1 MLVLESSRPV
11 THRGL
16 PLLSSKRLRCLLLA
30 AIVLVASAAPAAA
43 QEPDPEPAPTLP
55 APDPAPPTAPAPP
68 KPAAAKPTPRPAAPA
83 PAPVRTPAPAQSR
96 YVPPAV
102 LTPTPQAQ
110 SPSRPTRPKRVTRKQ
125 PAVSAPV
132 EPLRRLPIRDASL
145 PSGET
150 ALVLAAFGVEPAGS
164 EDDGLGAIALAAAVW
179 LGLAFALLVIAYVT
193 PLLVSQPPFG
203 PFLHERRSQF
213 ALVGANMVAT
223 AAVCYLVVSTA

>member
-11 THRGL
+11 THRGR
-16 PLLSSKRLRCLLLA
+16 PLLPSKRLRSLLLA

-68 KPAAAKPTPRPAAPA
+68 KPAAKKPAPRPAAPTQA
-83 PAPVRTPAPAQSR
+83 PAPARPR

-102 LTPTPQAQ
+102 VTPAPQAQ
-110 SPSRPTRPKRVTRKQ
+110 APSRPERPKRVTRKQ
-125 PAVSAPV
+125 PAVAAPV

-145 PSGET
+145 PSQGKT
-150 ALVLAAFGVEPAGS
+150 ALVLAAFGFDPARS
-164 EDDGLGAIALAAAVW
+164 EDDRLEPIALATAVW
-179 LGLAFALLVIAYVT
+179 LGLALVLLAIACLT
-193 PLLVSQPPFG
+193 PFIAIQPPLG
-203 PFLHERRSQF
+203 PFLHARRSQV